1 MKVFKQNLKKTFYLN
16 SNNATKTTINGG
28 KNYTFSWNVPELCIN
43 EMGIMQVA
51 SIASLGVSDTTKIY
65 TFRLENL
72 STNTSAA
79 YSSDS
84 GTPVLCSLLLNN
96 SNSMFRD
103 DFGIYLMPQSLI
115 NITISVSDDYTNK
128 LSGIATAVNFV
139 ICLVITEVQVELAEI
154 HNPYLDAIQAAKGVV
169 KYKMLP

>member
-28 KNYTFSWNVPELCIN
+28 KNYTFAWQVPEMTIN
-43 EMGIMQVA
+43 EMGLMQIG
-51 SIASLGVSDTTKIY
+51 SIGSSGVPDATKIY

-84 GTPVLCSLLLNN
+84 GSPILCSLLLNN
-96 SNSMFRD
+96 YNSMFRD
-103 DFGIYLMPQSLI
+103 DFGIYLMPQSI
-115 NITISVSDDYTNK
+115 TNITISVSDDYTNK
-128 LSGIATAVNFV
+128 LSGVSTAINFV
-139 ICLVITEVQVELAEI
+139 LCVVISELQVELAEI
-154 HNPYLDAIQAAKGVV
+154 SNPYLDAIQTAKGVT
-169 KYKMLP
+169 KYKMVP

>member
-28 KNYTFSWNVPELCIN
+28 KNYTFSWQVPEMTIN
-43 EMGIMQVA
+43 EMGLMQIG
-51 SIASLGVSDTTKIY
+51 SIGSSGVPDATKIY

-84 GTPVLCSLLLNN
+84 GSPILCSLLMNN
-96 SNSMFRD
+96 YNSMFRD
-103 DFGIYLMPQSLI
+103 DFGIYLMPQSLT
-115 NITISVSDDYTNK
+115 NITLSASDDFTNK
-128 LSGIATAVNFV
+128 LSGIPTAVNFV
-139 ICLVITEVQVELAEI
+139 LCIVITELQVELAEI